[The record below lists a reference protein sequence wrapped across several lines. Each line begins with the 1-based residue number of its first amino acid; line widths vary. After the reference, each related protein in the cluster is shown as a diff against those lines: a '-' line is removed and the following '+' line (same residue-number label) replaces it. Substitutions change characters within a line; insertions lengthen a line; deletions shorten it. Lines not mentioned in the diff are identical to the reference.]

1 MSEAQLYTL
10 TLPRVD
16 ALDSAASAQER
27 EQLLLQYGA
36 TGLIDRVNWPEA
48 SAARPLAAFVAAYS
62 STGLYINYIVRGRGL
77 RAQNTADLSAVAS
90 DSCVEF
96 FVEPHGDGRY
106 WNFEFNCIGALN
118 ASHRVERDKPTR
130 LQPAELEQVKRWPSL
145 GTAAIPSADGLHSWQ
160 LMVFIPFALLGM
172 NGIPAHSIRANF
184 NKCGSSTVEPH
195 FLSWSPILTPKPDF
209 HRVEYF
215 GTLTFANANR
225 T

>member
-1 MSEAQLYTL
+1 MSDTQLYTL

-16 ALDSAASAQER
+16 ALDGASSAQER

-48 SAARPLAAFVAAYS
+48 SAARPFAAFTAAYS

-77 RAQNTADLSAVAS
+77 RAENTTDLSAVAS

-130 LQPAELEQVKRWPSL
+130 LSPEELAQVKRWPSL
-145 GTAAIPSADGLHSWQ
+145 GTDAIADTDELHSWQ
-160 LMVFIPFALLGM
+160 LMVFIPFSLLGLD
-172 NGIPAHSIRANF
+172 GAPAHSIRANF
-184 NKCGSSTVEPH
+184 NKCGSATVEPH
-195 FLSWSPILTPKPDF
+195 FLSWSPIRTPKPDF

-215 GTLTFANANR
+215 GTLTFDNDHL
-225 T
+225 

>member
-1 MSEAQLYTL
+1 MSDTQLYTL

-16 ALDSAASAQER
+16 ALDGASSAQER
-27 EQLLLQYGA
+27 EQMLLQYGA

-48 SAARPLAAFVAAYS
+48 SAARPFAAFAAAYS

-77 RAQNTADLSAVAS
+77 RAENTTDLSAVAS

-130 LQPAELEQVKRWPSL
+130 LSPEELAQVKRWPSL
-145 GTAAIPSADGLHSWQ
+145 GTDAIADTDELHSWQ
-160 LMVFIPFALLGM
+160 LMVFIPFSLLGLD
-172 NGIPAHSIRANF
+172 GAPAHSIRANF
-184 NKCGSSTVEPH
+184 NKCGSATVEPH
-195 FLSWSPILTPKPDF
+195 FLSWSPIRTPKPDF

-215 GTLTFANANR
+215 GTLTFDNDYL
-225 T
+225 

>member
-1 MSEAQLYTL
+1 MSDTQLYSL

-16 ALDSAASAQER
+16 ALDGASTAQER
-27 EQLLLQYGA
+27 EQTLLQYGA

-48 SAARPLAAFVAAYS
+48 SAARPFAAFVAAYS

-77 RAQNTADLSAVAS
+77 RAENTTDLSAVAS

-130 LQPAELEQVKRWPSL
+130 LSPEELAQVKRWPSL
-145 GTAAIPSADGLHSWQ
+145 GTDAIADTDELHSWQ
-160 LMVFIPFALLGM
+160 LMVFIPFSLLGLD
-172 NGIPAHSIRANF
+172 GAPAHSIRANF
-184 NKCGSSTVEPH
+184 NKCGSATVEPH
-195 FLSWSPILTPKPDF
+195 FLSWSPIRTPKPDF

-215 GTLTFANANR
+215 GTLTFDNDYL
-225 T
+225 

>member
-1 MSEAQLYTL
+1 MSDTQLYTL
-10 TLPRVD
+10 ILPRLD
-16 ALDSAASAQER
+16 GLDSAETDQR
-27 EQLLLQYGA
+27 EHLLLQYGA

-48 SAARPLAAFVAAYS
+48 SAARPFAAFVAAYS
-62 STGLYINYIVRGRGL
+62 ASGIYINYIVRGRGL
-77 RAQNTADLSAVAS
+77 RAENTADLSAVAS

-130 LQPAELEQVKRWPSL
+130 LSPAELAQVKRWPSL
-145 GTAAIPSADGLHSWQ
+145 GTAAIKDTDGMHAWQ
-160 LMVFIPFALLGM
+160 LMVFIPFAILGM
-172 NGIPAHSIRANF
+172 NSIPTHSFRANF
-184 NKCGSSTVEPH
+184 NKCGSATVEPH
-195 FLSWSPILTPKPDF
+195 FLSWSPIRTPKPDF

-215 GTLTFANANR
+215 GTLTFDNDH